1 MKTMQLIREL
11 GSEVCIEAYNLHKE
25 GNGAKTIGNML
36 NTTTAQAD
44 CLIDGGR
51 FLEYIYHK
59 SLEDAIN
66 LMVYDEYQCPELKS
80 ALKESAHV
88 NGIEFGDEMG
98 KFVDWAMNKLKE
110 DI

>member
-51 FLEYIYHK
+51 FLEYIYQK

-66 LMVYDEYQCPELKS
+66 LMGYDEELEPKS

-88 NGIEFGDEMG
+88 NGFEFGDEMG
-98 KFVDWAMNKLKE
+98 KFVDWAMDKLKE
-110 DI
+110 DV

>member
-1 MKTMQLIREL
+1 MKTMQIIREL
-11 GSEVCIEAYNLHKE
+11 GSEVCIEAYNLHKK

-66 LMVYDEYQCPELKS
+66 LMGYDEEVEPKS

-98 KFVDWAMNKLKE
+98 KFVDWAMAKLKE
-110 DI
+110 DV

>member
-1 MKTMQLIREL
+1 MQLIREL
-11 GSEVCIEAYNLHKE
+11 GSEVCIEAYKLHQE

-44 CLIDGGR
+44 CLIDGGK
-51 FLEYIYHK
+51 FLEYIYQK
-59 SLEDAIN
+59 SFEDAID
-66 LMVYDEYQCPELKS
+66 LMNYHVLEPKS
-80 ALKESAHV
+80 ALKQSAHV

-110 DI
+110 EI